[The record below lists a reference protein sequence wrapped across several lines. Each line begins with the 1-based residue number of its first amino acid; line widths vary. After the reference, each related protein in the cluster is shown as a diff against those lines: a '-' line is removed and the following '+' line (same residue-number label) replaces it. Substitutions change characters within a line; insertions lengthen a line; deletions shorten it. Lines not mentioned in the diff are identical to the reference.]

1 MNMKN
6 NQRVNQ
12 VSNLK
17 QTIADKVQSRKV
29 ENVIQGSLTSDGAG
43 VKLTRII
50 GSQQLPMLD
59 PFLLLDCFESDK
71 PDDYIAGF
79 PAHPHRGFETVTY
92 ILDGQMRHADS
103 RGNEGVIK
111 AGGVQ
116 WMTAGRGILHSEMPE
131 QQEGLLKGFQLWVN
145 LPKSE
150 KMCEPKY
157 QEFSAQQLP
166 VDNTVGAYSI
176 KVIAGK
182 TDAGIAGPVTNVH
195 SSPLYL
201 DVQMHEQGVFKQ
213 SIASTHNAVV
223 YVISGQLSVADVA
236 VKAGQLA
243 VFGDGDALYL
253 EAQQASRF
261 LVIAGTPM
269 QEPIA
274 RHGPFVMNTHE
285 ELQQAFSDYQQGKFG
300 TL

>member
-1 MNMKN
+1 M
-6 NQRVNQ
+6 
-12 VSNLK
+12 SNLN

-29 ENVIQGSLTSDGAG
+29 ESVVQGSLTSDGAG

-166 VDNTVGAYSI
+166 VDNTIGAYSI

-182 TDAGIAGPVTNVH
+182 TDAGIAGPVINLH

-213 SIASTHNAVV
+213 SVVSTHNTVV
-223 YVISGQLSVADVA
+223 YVISGQLSVADVE
-236 VKAGQLA
+236 VRTGQLA
-243 VFGDGDALYL
+243 VFGDGDALNL

-269 QEPIA
+269 REPIA